1 MAVGIYKGKSVVT
14 EKSNGTTF
22 KFSFPDSISQFKKLA
37 KHKTSQVKPEL
48 NQKQMYI
55 HKHNIVV
62 CSSSMLTLALC
73 SL

>member
-14 EKSNGTTF
+14 EKPNGTTF
-22 KFSFPDSISQFKKLA
+22 IFPFRIVFHNSKLA

-48 NQKQMYI
+48 NKKQMYI

-62 CSSSMLTLALC
+62 CSSSMLTLALG